1 MRIQSRRLF
10 GRRLGKVAGAKLP
23 SADLDRVIH
32 ERVRLA
38 IVSALAV
45 HESMTFNDLKLRK
58 KVWEKEFTN
67 WGDYPSG
74 GGLTQRQEGIQ
85 AAVRKMTEDILNDT
99 VAGW

>member
-1 MRIQSRRLF
+1 MEVRDAPNVLQGGEQVTQRRMT
-10 GRRLGKVAGAKLP
+10 
-23 SADLDRVIH
+23 I
-32 ERVRLA
+32 RVR
-38 IVSALAV
+38 
-45 HESMTFNDLKLRK
+45 MTFNDLKLRK

-85 AAVRKMTEDILNDT
+85 AAVRKLTEDILNDT